1 MEIRALDIAG
11 AYEFTPPVFTD
22 ERGLFASPYRE
33 EAFHKALGRP
43 LFQVRQV
50 SHNLSMRGVLRGIH
64 YTATPPGSAKYVCC
78 PHGAVRDFLVD
89 LRVGSPTFGRHET
102 TSLSGE
108 TGRALYVPVGVGHA
122 FLSTAEVS
130 LVTYLLSAEYQ
141 PANELALDP
150 LDPAIGLPLPLSEPF
165 HPPVQSQRDREAPSL
180 GEAADRGLLP
190 AYEDCLAAEE
200 LL

>member
-22 ERGLFASPYRE
+22 ERGLFTSPYRE
-33 EAFHKALGRP
+33 EAFHRALGRP
-43 LFQVRQV
+43 LFPVRQV
-50 SHNLSMRGVLRGIH
+50 SHNLSANGVLRGVH
-64 YTATPPGSAKYVCC
+64 YTATPPGCAKYVCC
-78 PHGAVRDFLVD
+78 QHGTVRDFLVD
-89 LRVGSPTFGRHET
+89 LRVGSPTFGRYEVT
-102 TSLSGE
+102 ELGGG

-150 LDPAIGLPLPLSEPF
+150 LDPAIGLPVPVTEPA
-165 HPPVQSQRDREAPSL
+165 HPPVRSRRDREAPSL
-180 GEAADRGLLP
+180 DEAADRGLLP
-190 AYEDCLAAEE
+190 AYADCLAAEG